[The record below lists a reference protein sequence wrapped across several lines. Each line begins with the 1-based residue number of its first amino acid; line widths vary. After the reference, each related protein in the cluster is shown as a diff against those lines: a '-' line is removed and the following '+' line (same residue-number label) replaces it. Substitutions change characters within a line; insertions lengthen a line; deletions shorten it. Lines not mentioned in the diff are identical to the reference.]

1 MLFTVSSSSS
11 FYFLPSCLRVSFF
24 RLPAIFLIFFATRNF
39 AYSRLFPAH
48 CAYVL
53 PQQKC
58 KHVRSAV
65 LETWM
70 GSERA
75 SGEGEVLWSGESRPG
90 RVRRCGR
97 DLGCNRGS
105 KRARSVVES
114 RDLDATSQTSAKIYS
129 RPGCNEPS
137 KCENLL
143 ETWMQRASECENL
156 LETWMQRA
164 SECENLLETWMQRAK
179 RVRKSARDLYV
190 ETWMESSVKVR
201 FGASR
206 LRMPR
211 KPNTA

>member
-97 DLGCNRGS
+97 DLGCNRGAREREVWSRVETWMQRS
-105 KRARSVVES
+105 KQVRKYT
-114 RDLDATSQTSAKIYS
+114 RDLDATSQASAKIYS
-129 RPGCNEPS
+129 RPGCKE
-137 KCENLL
+137 
-143 ETWMQRASECENL
+143 QAS
-156 LETWMQRA
+156 
-164 SECENLLETWMQRAK
+164 AK
-179 RVRKSARDLYV
+179 ICSRPVRRDLDG
-190 ETWMESSVKVR
+190 SSVKVR
-201 FGASR
+201 
-206 LRMPR
+206 LRR
-211 KPNTA
+211 FTLAHAKKT